1 MGLLN
6 LIMKPSKKEQNEIS
20 QNIFQ
25 AQSYYDFIKSSCG
38 AESLIDNKKRLLSAL
53 IVLVNYETKY
63 PRYFNHPKPTEN
75 LAKVQSELLVL
86 EKKYVDYYMSHIA
99 NRLLKYST
107 TRGKTDNFNKE
118 TEAFRRFSAD
128 FLPDTIEYF
137 EKQLEIHF
145 NQYL

>member
-20 QNIFQ
+20 QNIFW

-38 AESLIDNKKRLLSAL
+38 VESFIDNKKRLLSAL

-75 LAKVQSELLVL
+75 HAKVQSELPAI
-86 EKKYVDYYMSHIA
+86 EKNYVDYYMSHIA
-99 NRLLKYST
+99 NKLLKYST
-107 TRGKTDNFNKE
+107 TRGKTNNFNKE
-118 TEAFRRFSAD
+118 VESFRRFGAD
-128 FLPDTIEYF
+128 FLPGTMEYF
-137 EKQLEIHF
+137 ERQLEIHF